1 MILPRLGERFL
12 NLPKMPDLSVDRPEQ
27 NFRQKINEFH
37 GNVNGSFF
45 RTHCLI
51 FLFFFWSTVTG
62 ELLPTVTAPGSN
74 LELVRCRLYSIPPRV
89 TSNGRRGEF
98 SFAVAATLYKP

>member
-12 NLPKMPDLSVDRPEQ
+12 NLPKTPDLSVDRPEQ

-45 RTHCLI
+45 RTHCLT
-51 FLFFFWSTVTG
+51 FLFFF
-62 ELLPTVTAPGSN
+62 
-74 LELVRCRLYSIPPRV
+74 LVDGHRRV
-89 TSNGRRGEF
+89 IADGNRTRFESGTSSLSSLF
-98 SFAVAATLYKP
+98 DPAARYV